1 MISNKVKEDLS
12 EKMKLGF
19 EKARQKLIAEEKA
32 CNGYLI
38 ISDKQGNIKKVPTK
52 DL

>member
-19 EKARQKLIAEEKA
+19 EKAREKLIAKEKA
-32 CNGYLI
+32 PNGYLI
-38 ISDKQGNIKKVPTK
+38 ASNKQGNIKKAAAK